1 MANLQGCAG
10 EGSGRDVPRA
20 GEPPPTKHRA
30 EGEDGRA
37 KKGSAECR
45 VTHGHSREGGK
56 MDSRLKCNTG
66 ASISEGLIG
75 GQEAEALARSVVVA
89 LDAGVEFLGG

>member
-1 MANLQGCAG
+1 
-10 EGSGRDVPRA
+10 
-20 GEPPPTKHRA
+20 
-30 EGEDGRA
+30 
-37 KKGSAECR
+37 
-45 VTHGHSREGGK
+45 

-89 LDAGVEFLGG
+89 LDAGVEFLRG

>member
-1 MANLQGCAG
+1 VVRSDATLARETPGHVDSRFRGNDMANLRGCAG
-10 EGSGRDVPRA
+10 EGSGRDVPRV

-45 VTHGHSREGGK
+45 VTRGHSREGG
-56 MDSRLKCNTG
+56 NPGG
-66 ASISEGLIG
+66 ASGPPLSRG
-75 GQEAEALARSVVVA
+75 
-89 LDAGVEFLGG
+89 